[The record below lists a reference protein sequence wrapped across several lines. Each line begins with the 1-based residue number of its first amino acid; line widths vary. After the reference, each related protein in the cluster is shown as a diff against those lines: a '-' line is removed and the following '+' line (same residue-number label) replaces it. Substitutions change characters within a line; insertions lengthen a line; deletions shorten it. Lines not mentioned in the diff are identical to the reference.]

1 MFSELSAMASQG
13 DKLDII
19 IFGATGFTGKVVV
32 YEIVKL
38 AKEKGI
44 TWGVSGRSRNKLDDV
59 LKEVEEKTG
68 NILSYI

>member
-1 MFSELSAMASQG
+1 MFSELSAMAGEG

-38 AKEKGI
+38 AKEKGVS
-44 TWGVSGRSRNKLDDV
+44 WGVSGRSRNKLDEV
-59 LKEVEEKTG
+59 LKEVGEKIG
-68 NILSYI
+68 NV

>member
-19 IFGATGFTGKVVV
+19 IFGATGFTGKAVV

-38 AKEKGI
+38 AKEKGVS
-44 TWGVSGRSRNKLDDV
+44 WGVSGRSKNKLDDI
-59 LKEVEEKTG
+59 LKEVGEKTG
-68 NILSYI
+68 KF

>member
-13 DKLDII
+13 EKLDII

-38 AKEKGI
+38 AKEKGVS
-44 TWGVSGRSRNKLDDV
+44 WGVSGRSRNKLDDL
-59 LKEVEEKTG
+59 LKEVGEKTG
-68 NILSYI
+68 NV